1 MRRARGAR
9 ASLCCLSSTDVCQAL
24 SAAPSPRVEPQQL
37 ATERRQLCRLRRP
50 HFFGRARV
58 RHFQRR
64 PVVAPAWQPL
74 PPHHDAPQTLLLVGR
89 RRLRRDVRRLTTC
102 SRHVLR
108 PEREEHDRGE
118 GVRTLGADG
127 VAGTCGAI
135 SGPVPE
141 LSGPHRDRLTDP
153 RLLARVQR
161 VAVPAQT
168 QSSLSLSEAQY
179 ARRASVLRVAR
190 QVGVPEHKSTR
201 GCGDVIDRPVRV
213 VFDGRDGQRAVTR
226 LLRDPRVE
234 ALVKA

>member
-1 MRRARGAR
+1 MRLGLTRRTAREIEK
-9 ASLCCLSSTDVCQAL
+9 ASLFD
-24 SAAPSPRVEPQQL
+24 
-37 ATERRQLCRLRRP
+37 
-50 HFFGRARV
+50 
-58 RHFQRR
+58 
-64 PVVAPAWQPL
+64 
-74 PPHHDAPQTLLLVGR
+74 HHDAPQTLLLVGR
-89 RRLRRDVRRLTTC
+89 RRLCRDVRRLTTC
-102 SRHVLR
+102 SKKAFT
-108 PEREEHDRGE
+108 PREYNRGE

-127 VAGTCGAI
+127 VSGAC
-135 SGPVPE
+135 SAVGWPVPE
-141 LSGPHRDRLTDP
+141 LSGPHGDRLTDP

-201 GCGDVIDRPVRV
+201 GCGDVVDRPVRV